1 MGAGSKVDP
10 TRLRVADISETYNCH
25 LAKYVRKYLH
35 RLGVYIGVK
44 AVFSDEQRMPEFQV
58 VETPNDTRKKSVV
71 GTISYMPAVF
81 GCTVASVCIR
91 DLYNR

>member
-10 TRLRVADISETYNCH
+10 TQIQVVDISETHSCK
-25 LAKYVRKYLH
+25 LARYVRKYLH
-35 RLGVYIGVK
+35 KLGVRSGFK
-44 AVFSDEQRMPEFQV
+44 AVFSAEQKLEDAQV
-58 VETPNDTRKKSVV
+58 VLTEGKNKKSFV

-81 GCTVASVCIR
+81 GCTVASVAIR

>member
-1 MGAGSKVDP
+1 M
-10 TRLRVADISETYNCH
+10 
-25 LAKYVRKYLH
+25 
-35 RLGVYIGVK
+35 
-44 AVFSDEQRMPEFQV
+44 FSDEQRMPEYQV